1 MKKDFFVE
9 RQGRIVRISPGR
21 DAFHRVRKI
30 RREFTDAVESVLTA
44 ASNINAFWQE
54 FTSSHPSPAF
64 ARLLWLN
71 KGGI

>member
-1 MKKDFFVE
+1 MKKDSFVE
-9 RQGRIVRISPGR
+9 RQDRIVRISPGR

-30 RREFTDAVESVLTA
+30 RREFTDAVKRVLTA
-44 ASNINAFWQE
+44 ASNVSAFWQE
-54 FTSSHPSPAF
+54 FTSLRSFAAF

>member
-9 RQGRIVRISPGR
+9 HQGRIVRISPGR

-30 RREFTDAVESVLTA
+30 RRKFTNAVERVPTA
-44 ASNINAFWQE
+44 ASNVNAFWQE
-54 FTSSHPSPAF
+54 FTSLRSFAVF